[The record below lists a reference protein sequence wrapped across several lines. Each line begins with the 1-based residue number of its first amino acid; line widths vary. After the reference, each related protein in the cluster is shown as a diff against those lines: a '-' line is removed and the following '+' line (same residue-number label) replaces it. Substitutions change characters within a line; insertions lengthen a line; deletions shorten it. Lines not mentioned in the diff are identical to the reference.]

1 MKMKAFGAGCW
12 LLLSISCN
20 PAAEE
25 PPTFSAELFPV
36 CFSVSLHKEILP
48 FSGPAQE
55 SPTDGTA
62 APNLTYKYKICQEQ
76 TYMEA
81 VYREALRK
89 EPIRKESATQD
100 STPKSIPDFSVPEPT
115 PSGNENN
122 EGKTDPELSD
132 LCTQIEYI
140 VYAAD
145 RPDECLKH
153 RHFCST
159 DGNIDFGIVYDT
171 LPAGSYQVALVAH
184 SSDKVYLDGRYM
196 SFDHLSDTFYATAS
210 PTVNGV
216 EPQNLDL
223 TLSRVVGRI
232 EFVSTDPVPT
242 AQKSFTIGIDR
253 YPDALDLKN
262 GHGLATHQP
271 VSFTHTFTAA
281 DAGHTGMRHA
291 FFTFVPDA
299 DGTIDVKL
307 TATGADGRPTRQRLL
322 SGIRPEANR
331 ILRYTGRL
339 YTVSDADNT
348 FNLIIYNNG
357 KWDTPVEE
365 ELPD

>member
-20 PAAEE
+20 PADEE
-25 PPTFSAELFPV
+25 PPAFSDELFPV

-48 FSGPAQE
+48 FAQTDQGSPVEGTAVSKLARKDSMGKKQPHNQPVHRESTTQGPA
-55 SPTDGTA
+55 
-62 APNLTYKYKICQEQ
+62 
-76 TYMEA
+76 
-81 VYREALRK
+81 
-89 EPIRKESATQD
+89 
-100 STPKSIPDFSVPEPT
+100 PKSIPDFSVPEPT

-122 EGKTDPELSD
+122 EGETDPDLSD
-132 LCTQIEYI
+132 LCTQLEYV
-140 VYAAD
+140 VYASD
-145 RPDECLKH
+145 RPDEYLKH
-153 RHFCST
+153 RHFYSK

-171 LPAGSYQVALVAH
+171 LPAGNYQIAIVAH
-184 SSDKVYLDGRYM
+184 SSEKVHLDGSRL

-210 PTVNGV
+210 PTVSGT
-216 EPQNLDL
+216 EPLNLDL
-223 TLSRVVGRI
+223 TLSRAVSRI

-262 GHGLATHQP
+262 GCGLASDQPAFLTHA
-271 VSFTHTFTAA
+271 FTPA

-291 FFTFVPDA
+291 FFTFIPDA
-299 DGTIDVKL
+299 DGTIDVRL
-307 TATGADGRPTRQRLL
+307 TATGADGQPTRQRLL
-322 SGIRPEANR
+322 SGIRPETNR

-339 YTVSDADNT
+339 YTASDADNT